1 MVDLHVAFSLLHMC
15 GSYCKLV
22 HLTRATPPSLCA
34 ESLKSFDEDIR
45 LCFTSCLAVDV
56 PDSHWQ
62 QAQLSPGFGGLG
74 FCSLALHSSA
84 AFISSLASSELC
96 SPDDI
101 ICYRQTLAI
110 TPRFPNRIQSQSR
123 PLYLLPLCSKRL
135 DDHTFQSLPSSSSP
149 VNKAQILSIS
159 APQAGSWIHI

>member
-1 MVDLHVAFSLLHMC
+1 MC

-84 AFISSLASSELC
+84 AFISSLAFSELC

-101 ICYRQTLAI
+101 HMLQAVTRFNTQVSPQDSITIETILAS
-110 TPRFPNRIQSQSR
+110 PPQQKA
-123 PLYLLPLCSKRL
+123 LSKRL
-135 DDHTFQSLPSSSSP
+135 YIPVLTILLFSSEQGSNPFHLCSSCRFLDICSP
-149 VNKAQILSIS
+149 FHWLGP
-159 APQAGSWIHI
+159 AP